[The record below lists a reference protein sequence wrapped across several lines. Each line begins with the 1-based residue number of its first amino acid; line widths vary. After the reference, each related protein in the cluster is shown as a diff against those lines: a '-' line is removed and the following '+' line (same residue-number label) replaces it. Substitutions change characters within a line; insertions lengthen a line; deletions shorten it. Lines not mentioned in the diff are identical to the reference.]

1 MIFVLEMLL
10 IEYTHSNSVHKKYL
24 HSLSKHVKMLPLSDE
39 IIIKNSTDMNAIC
52 RREMKK
58 EAEKR
63 RFATSF
69 SMQKCLENCKI
80 GADHV

>member
-1 MIFVLEMLL
+1 
-10 IEYTHSNSVHKKYL
+10 
-24 HSLSKHVKMLPLSDE
+24 MLPLSDE

-80 GADHV
+80 GLIMSSYKKSEIRKKLILLTMYEKSINLLLQY

>member
-58 EAEKR
+58 EAEK
-63 RFATSF
+63 
-69 SMQKCLENCKI
+69 KKI
-80 GADHV
+80 CNFFLNAKILGEL

>member
-1 MIFVLEMLL
+1 
-10 IEYTHSNSVHKKYL
+10 
-24 HSLSKHVKMLPLSDE
+24 MLPLSDE

-69 SMQKCLENCKI
+69 SMQKCLENCKM